1 MLALEALQADAGDC
15 LLLRFGRP
23 DKPSLVVIDG
33 GPTGVYQ
40 SSLKPRLE
48 QLREPHGA
56 GPLPVRLVM
65 VSHIDDDHIRGILGL
80 FGELVEQRE
89 TNADAWCEM
98 EGLWHNSFGDLVGDR
113 DSELADEI
121 PAVGE
126 DIAPASAAIAASVAQ
141 GSRLREQAGRLTMD
155 VNAPFGDLVT
165 ADGPDRSVADLG
177 DGLSLQVVA
186 PDAKRVGALRE
197 RWQRELERARAR
209 KAAARAVSYSDSSP
223 YNLSSIVVLAEY
235 AGRRLLLTGDARG
248 DDILRGLEEAH
259 LLKNGVLH
267 VDVLKLPHH
276 GSDRNVET
284 DFFRRITADNYVISG
299 DGKHGN
305 PETATLE
312 MITEA
317 RGSEDY
323 RLYLT
328 NRAGEGDLEQR
339 LDGYIERRRT
349 QGRPVNAIFRDPDAL
364 GVSIELEP

>member
-1 MLALEALQADAGDC
+1 LLALEALQADAGDC

-126 DIAPASAAIAASVAQ
+126 DIAPASAAWMS
-141 GSRLREQAGRLTMD
+141 T
-155 VNAPFGDLVT
+155 P
-165 ADGPDRSVADLG
+165 
-177 DGLSLQVVA
+177 LSA
-186 PDAKRVGALRE
+186 T
-197 RWQRELERARAR
+197 
-209 KAAARAVSYSDSSP
+209 SSP
-223 YNLSSIVVLAEY
+223 PTGPTGRSPISAMGSPSRSSP
-235 AGRRLLLTGDARG
+235 RTR
-248 DDILRGLEEAH
+248 
-259 LLKNGVLH
+259 
-267 VDVLKLPHH
+267 
-276 GSDRNVET
+276 
-284 DFFRRITADNYVISG
+284 SG
-299 DGKHGN
+299 WA
-305 PETATLE
+305 P
-312 MITEA
+312 
-317 RGSEDY
+317 
-323 RLYLT
+323 
-328 NRAGEGDLEQR
+328 
-339 LDGYIERRRT
+339 
-349 QGRPVNAIFRDPDAL
+349 
-364 GVSIELEP
+364 